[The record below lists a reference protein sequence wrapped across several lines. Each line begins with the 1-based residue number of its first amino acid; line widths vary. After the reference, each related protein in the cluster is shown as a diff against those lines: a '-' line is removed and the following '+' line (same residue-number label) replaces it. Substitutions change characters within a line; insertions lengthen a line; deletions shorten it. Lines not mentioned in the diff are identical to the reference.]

1 MDNGSAAIRGS
12 RFRCDVPVRV
22 GYLPGLES
30 LFLWAVHIPSTL
42 YRITVIPLL
51 SFLGAAA
58 RASISQLPATSA
70 TASSNT
76 TAAAPLQQQCCHG
89 AWYAILQ
96 ILVVSLTD
104 ACFQLTKADEES
116 VGDEVE
122 VRREDQDKINKF
134 SRLHQ
139 RELIIEEEL
148 RNKSKE
154 KEELDDLSTELELTD
169 EDETV
174 PYKIGDAYFHVLQPQ
189 AIEMLEQASTKI
201 EEDVEG
207 LESKLETIKEE
218 MTQLKVELYA
228 RFGKSINLET

>member
-1 MDNGSAAIRGS
+1 MLS
-12 RFRCDVPVRV
+12 RRM
-22 GYLPGLES
+22 
-30 LFLWAVHIPSTL
+30 
-42 YRITVIPLL
+42 
-51 SFLGAAA
+51 
-58 RASISQLPATSA
+58 
-70 TASSNT
+70 
-76 TAAAPLQQQCCHG
+76 
-89 AWYAILQ
+89 
-96 ILVVSLTD
+96 
-104 ACFQLTKADEES
+104 LTKADEES

-148 RNKSKE
+148 KNKSKE
-154 KEELDDLSTELELTD
+154 KEELEDLSTELELAD

-174 PYKIGDAYFHVLQPQ
+174 PYKIGDAYFHVSQPQ

-207 LESKLETIKEE
+207 LESKLETIKED
-218 MTQLKVELYA
+218 MNQLKVELYA